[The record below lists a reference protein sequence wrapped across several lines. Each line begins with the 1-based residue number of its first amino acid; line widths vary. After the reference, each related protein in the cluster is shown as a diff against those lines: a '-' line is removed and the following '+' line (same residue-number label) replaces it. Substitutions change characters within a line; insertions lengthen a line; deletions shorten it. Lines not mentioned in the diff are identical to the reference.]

1 MNEKTFWETSPE
13 NQQAELP
20 PTSLALTVPK
30 DVSEISA
37 GSNQLV
43 TAAEEFIVDSEAA
56 FQVAD
61 EVQARLKA
69 EAKTINEKRL
79 EFTRPIDA
87 IKTKWMNF
95 FKPAIDSRTQA
106 AGIYQTKM
114 SGFLRKQREENDRR
128 QREAEALLAEQ
139 RRKQE
144 EEARKLEEKAATRKT
159 EASRGRLLAEA
170 ESLRTVSA
178 LAPTSVPV
186 APPPQTVASNV
197 AELWELDRIENM
209 PEFLKWL
216 ADHPEW
222 HGVLTLKTGEINRM
236 ARQFRNVVP
245 VPGVR
250 FHQRDSFRSKAS
262 R

>member
-1 MNEKTFWETSPE
+1 MNEQSFWETSPE
-13 NQQAELP
+13 NELP

-43 TAAEEFIVDSEAA
+43 TVANEFIVDSEAA

-69 EAKTINEKRL
+69 EAKAINEKRL

-87 IKTKWMNF
+87 IKKKWMDF
-95 FKPAIDSRTQA
+95 FSPAVDSRTKA

-114 SGFLRKQREENDRR
+114 SGFLRQQREENERK
-128 QREAEALLAEQ
+128 QREAEALQAERQ
-139 RRKQE
+139 RELQ
-144 EEARKLEEKAATRKT
+144 EEARKLEEKAAQRKT
-159 EASRGRLLAEA
+159 EAARGKLLAEA
-170 ESLRTVSA
+170 ENLRNISA
-178 LAPTSVPV
+178 LTPTSVPV

-197 AELWELDRIENM
+197 AELWELDRVENM
-209 PEFLKWL
+209 PEFLRWL

-222 HGVLTLKTGEINRM
+222 HGVITLKTSEINRM
-236 ARQFRNVVP
+236 ARQFNTTVP
-245 VPGVR
+245 VPGVK